1 MNESITPIRQLR
13 IAHALAAGIVSILV
27 LVSNGCGNDNEA
39 CSWLFA
45 PPSFV
50 DAGQPGCTAEPA
62 GETCDR
68 SSGLCENICQPME
81 YLLTCR
87 TVVVSGPA
95 IPLAE
100 LEDSVVVSGGAPHC
114 RQARPSGEASPSET
128 TYCCQCGR

>member
-1 MNESITPIRQLR
+1 MDGR
-13 IAHALAAGIVSILV
+13 IAPTPQHRIARAFAAGIVSMLV
-27 LVSNGCGNDNEA
+27 LASNGCANENEA
-39 CSWLFA
+39 CAWLFA
-45 PPSFV
+45 PASFV

-68 SSGLCENICQPME
+68 SSGRCENICEPLE

-95 IPLAE
+95 ISLAE
-100 LEDSVVVSGGAPHC
+100 LEDSVVVSGGEPRC
-114 RQARPSGEASPSET
+114 RAARASKTSPSET